1 MTGSDPRFEA
11 LDCTNVL
18 ADVWLLLDNEC
29 DAGARARLQE
39 HLDTCP
45 ACLEHYGIEKQIK
58 ELIGRKCGGDRAPQG
73 LADRVRV
80 QIRQSTTVTEVSDG
94 ERTSRTTVQRTTIRS
109 TAVEPGPDTE
119 NPGGRR

>member
-1 MTGSDPRFEA
+1 MSEHDPEFEA

-39 HLDTCP
+39 HLDRCP
-45 ACLEHYGIEKQIK
+45 SCLAQYGIERQIK

-73 LADRVRV
+73 LADRLRV
-80 QIRQSTTVTEVSDG
+80 QFRQSTVITASSDG
-94 ERTSRTTVQRTTIRS
+94 QSVTHTRVTHTTV
-109 TAVEPGPDTE
+109 ETE
-119 NPGGRR
+119 NPGDRR

>member
-1 MTGSDPRFEA
+1 MSESDPQFEA

-29 DAGARARLQE
+29 DAGARARLQQ
-39 HLDTCP
+39 HLDDCP
-45 ACLEHYGIEKQIK
+45 ACLEHYGIEKQVK
-58 ELIGRKCGGDRAPQG
+58 ELIGRKCGGERAPQG

-94 ERTSRTTVQRTTIRS
+94 TTTSRTTVQRTTIQAS
-109 TAVEPGPDTE
+109 PETE
-119 NPGGRR
+119 NPGGRH